1 MCYSNIN
8 RRKTLS
14 LVKVPSLY
22 DIFLL
27 RHIGHI
33 GAEWRPN
40 VAQEDKIIETWD
52 LD

>member
-14 LVKVPSLY
+14 LVEVPSLY
-22 DIFLL
+22 DLALL
-27 RHIGHI
+27 PTLAQN

-40 VAQEDKIIETWD
+40 VVQEDKVIETWD
-52 LD
+52 FD